1 VGLSDDQ
8 EKRYARYTLLDR
20 RLEDLYRSEPYVK
33 VCLDRY
39 MYGHISYE
47 EAMILLV
54 ENLVVSR
61 RGYIDEILKMKEQS
75 INPAIT
81 IGK

>member
-8 EKRYARYTLLDR
+8 EKRIARMILLDK
-20 RLEDLYRSEPYVK
+20 RLKDLYQNEPYVK

-39 MYGHISYE
+39 LFGHISYE

-75 INPAIT
+75 FNPTIT